1 LNSLDLKQEEATT
14 ERLEQT
20 EQTGQTEQAEQ
31 ADAAMGRLFLSTHA
45 GFPHRGPCAQV
56 QFADKEANL

>member
-1 LNSLDLKQEEATT
+1 LKQEEATT